1 MFRWSRWQCS
11 HVLPLR
17 GHWRLVQ
24 GNAAERHGV
33 PSHAYWLRGPWS
45 AATFGCRR
53 VAGRRVR
60 TEYMNCPRRYAKV
73 LRVRQLS
80 PTEWAV
86 LGLLS
91 RGPQHGFAL
100 AKHLSCGG
108 DFGHVWTVQRPL
120 VYWALDTLRADG
132 LVESLSAEPG
142 DGGPPRRK
150 MVITERGSALLL
162 EWLRVP
168 VKHIRD
174 SRSRL
179 LLKLAIND
187 DLRTR
192 LDSPHQV
199 SNRGAEGNRAWAR
212 TAPGPSV
219 GQERKRGAPLPSRI
233 RTSLAKVPGPT
244 GAGVTF
250 HATPPVRSPLRAER
264 LCHFKNS
271 EDRPRGST
279 GK

>member
-1 MFRWSRWQCS
+1 
-11 HVLPLR
+11 
-17 GHWRLVQ
+17 
-24 GNAAERHGV
+24 
-33 PSHAYWLRGPWS
+33 
-45 AATFGCRR
+45 
-53 VAGRRVR
+53 
-60 TEYMNCPRRYAKV
+60 MNCSRRYAKV

-108 DFGHVWTVQRPL
+108 GFGHVWTVQRPL
-120 VYWALDTLRADG
+120 VYRALDTLRADG
-132 LVESLSAEPG
+132 LVECLSAEPG

-162 EWLRVP
+162 EWVRVP

-187 DLRTR
+187 DLG
-192 LDSPHQV
+192 LDSTPLIKSQIEVLKAIEHGLELHLAQASV
-199 SNRGAEGNRAWAR
+199 RNESVALLYRLESARALQR
-212 TAPGPSV
+212 F
-219 GQERKRGAPLPSRI
+219 
-233 RTSLAKVPGPT
+233 LAQLVP
-244 GAGVTF
+244 A
-250 HATPPVRSPLRAER
+250 
-264 LCHFKNS
+264 
-271 EDRPRGST
+271 
-279 GK
+279 